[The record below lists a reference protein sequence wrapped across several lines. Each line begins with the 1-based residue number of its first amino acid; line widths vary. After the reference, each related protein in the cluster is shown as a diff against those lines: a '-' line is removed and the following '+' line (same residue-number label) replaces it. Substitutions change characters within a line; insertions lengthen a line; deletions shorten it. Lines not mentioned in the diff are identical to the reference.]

1 MEEIRVAR
9 AATRMAL
16 TASREEETELKAR
29 FREEGIFAAAVDYG
43 GDFMTLLRKGVERAV
58 VAAVREGLIEQ
69 DPAQEGVVAGAAHE
83 ALSQIIPKA
92 IGMSV
97 GGKIGIARCGP
108 SLSVAVFLGI
118 GLLHFNQVAIGVG
131 HRGISSR
138 FPDGNSPR
146 TC

>member
-16 TASREEETELKAR
+16 TASREEEMELKAR
-29 FREEGIFAAAVDYG
+29 LRAEGIAAAAVDYG
-43 GDFMTLLRKGVERAV
+43 GDFMTLLRKGVERAI

-69 DPAQEGVVAGAAHE
+69 DPALEGVVAGAAHE

-118 GLLHFNQVAIGVG
+118 GLLHFNQVAVGVG
-131 HRGISSR
+131 HRGIPSR
-138 FPDGNSPR
+138 ISEGNSHK
-146 TC
+146 TS